1 MTETGVAPPKQGELV
16 SRSHQEG
23 IFEVVGVNAVM
34 QTANIRLE
42 DGSGHVIPNIPW
54 TALTVSRG
62 LQLSGHADRQSIL
75 GEVMENSDR
84 AGRARKGAGGRVPR
98 G

>member
-1 MTETGVAPPKQGELV
+1 MSSMTLQIEYLQY
-16 SRSHQEG
+16 
-23 IFEVVGVNAVM
+23 
-34 QTANIRLE
+34 
-42 DGSGHVIPNIPW
+42 SGRPG
-54 TALTVSRG
+54 ASKDSRG

-84 AGRARKGAGGRVPR
+84 AGRARKGAGGKVPR